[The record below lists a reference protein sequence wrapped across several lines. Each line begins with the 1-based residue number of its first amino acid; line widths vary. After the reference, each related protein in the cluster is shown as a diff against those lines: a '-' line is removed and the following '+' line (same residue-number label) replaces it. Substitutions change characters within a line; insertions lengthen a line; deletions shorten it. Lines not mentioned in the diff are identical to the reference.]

1 LLYFFSGFG
10 AANACKY
17 LIGTSCFTHALV
29 MPYSCFTH
37 ALLMRVPRSVVCAR
51 QSPPNNDNKVLEH
64 ALNAL
69 IALLWNSPKNR
80 LRMANK
86 EVIDL
91 QVASKAAVKQ
101 Q

>member
-1 LLYFFSGFG
+1 
-10 AANACKY
+10 
-17 LIGTSCFTHALV
+17 
-29 MPYSCFTH
+29 
-37 ALLMRVPRSVVCAR
+37 VCAR

-91 QVASKAAVKQ
+91 QVASKAAVKHK
-101 Q
+101 